1 MKKKVILAYSGGLD
15 TSVMLKWLVNKN
27 YNVIAYVADVGQKE
41 DFKSIKEKALKTG
54 ASKVYIEDL
63 KKELI
68 ENYIF
73 EMLKANAIYEGKY
86 LLGTA
91 IARPIIAKK
100 QVEIAKKEN
109 TNILAH
115 GCTGK
120 GNDQVR
126 FELIWMQYLP
136 EVNIISPWKEDDWL
150 NEFKGRKDLINYAKK
165 HNIPIDVS
173 LKKPYSTDE
182 NLLHISYESG
192 ILEDTSCKPKE
203 DMFKLTKSPKNAP
216 DKETDIVIEFSKGIP
231 TKVVN
236 KTENKEIKG
245 SLELFTYLNKIAG
258 ENGIGRI
265 DIVENRF
272 VGMKSRGVYETPA
285 GTILFKAHQDLESI
299 TVDKE
304 VLHLKEL
311 FSPIIAKLIYNG
323 FWFSSEMD
331 FLMAA
336 INKSQ
341 ENVSGKVYLTLYK
354 GNIIVTGRESNK
366 SLYNEAISSMDIE
379 GGYDQKDAAGFIKIT
394 GSRLK
399 LQGVKNETMAKKI
412 STK

>member
-1 MKKKVILAYSGGLD
+1 MNKKVILAYSGGLD
-15 TSVMLKWLVNKN
+15 TSVMLKWLAKN
-27 YNVIAYVADVGQKE
+27 DYYVVAYVADVGQNV
-41 DFKSIKEKALKTG
+41 DFNIIKDKALKSG
-54 ASKVYIEDL
+54 ALKVYVEDL
-63 KKELI
+63 KKEFV
-68 ENYIF
+68 EKYIF
-73 EMLKANAIYEGKY
+73 EMLKTNAVYEGKY

-100 QVEIAKKEN
+100 QVDIAIKEK
-109 TNILAH
+109 TKILAH

-126 FELIWMQYLP
+126 FELTWMKFLP
-136 EVNIISPWKEDDWL
+136 DVKIISPWKEEVWL
-150 NEFKGRKDLINYAKK
+150 SEFKGRKDMINYAKK
-165 HNIPIDVS
+165 EKIPIDVS

-192 ILEDTSCKPKE
+192 ILEDTSFKPKE

-216 DKETDIVIEFSKGIP
+216 DKEIEIIVEFSKGIP
-231 TKVVN
+231 LKVIN
-236 KTENKEIKG
+236 KTEKKEVKG

-272 VGMKSRGVYETPA
+272 VGIKSRGVYETPA

-299 TVDKE
+299 TLDKD
-304 VLHLKEL
+304 VIYLKEL
-311 FSPIIAKLIYNG
+311 LAPVIAKLIYNG
-323 FWFSSEMD
+323 FWFSPEMEM
-331 FLMAA
+331 LMSA

-341 ENVSGKVYLTLYK
+341 ENVTGEVNLTLYK
-354 GNIIVTGRESNK
+354 GNVIVNGRKSK
-366 SLYNEAISSMDIE
+366 FSLYDKDLSSMEIE

-394 GSRLK
+394 GLK
-399 LQGVKNETMAKKI
+399 FKILGAKNETLEAKK
-412 STK
+412 

>member
-15 TSVMLKWLVNKN
+15 TSVMVKWLVNKG
-27 YNVIAYVADVGQKE
+27 YDVIAYIADVGQNE
-41 DFKSIKEKALKTG
+41 DFNVIKEKALNTG

-63 KKELI
+63 KKELV

-126 FELIWMQYLP
+126 FELTWMKFLP
-136 EVNIISPWKEDDWL
+136 ELNIISPWKEDDWL
-150 NEFKGRKDLINYAKK
+150 TEFKGRKDLINYAKK
-165 HNIPIDVS
+165 EKIPIDVS

-216 DKETDIVIEFSKGIP
+216 DKEIEIVVEFEKGIP
-231 TKVVN
+231 LKVVN
-236 KTENKEIKG
+236 KTESKKVEG
-245 SLELFTYLNKIAG
+245 ALELFTYLNKIAG
-258 ENGIGRI
+258 ENGIGRV
-265 DIVENRF
+265 DMVENRF
-272 VGMKSRGVYETPA
+272 VGIKSRGVYETPA
-285 GTILFKAHQDLESI
+285 GTILFKAHHDLESI
-299 TVDKE
+299 TLDKD
-304 VLHLKEL
+304 VIQQKEL
-311 FSPIIAKLIYNG
+311 MAPLIAKLIYNG
-323 FWFSSEMD
+323 FWFSPEMEM
-331 FLMAA
+331 LMAA

-341 ENVSGKVYLTLYK
+341 ENVTGKVYLTLYK
-354 GNIIVTGRESNK
+354 GNVIITGRESKK
-366 SLYNEAISSMDIE
+366 SLYNEAISSMDEE
-379 GGYDQKDAAGFIKIT
+379 GGYDQKDAKGFIKII
-394 GSRLK
+394 GLPLK
-399 LQGVKNETMAKKI
+399 LQGENA
-412 STK
+412 

>member
-1 MKKKVILAYSGGLD
+1 MKSKVILAYSGGLD
-15 TSVMLKWLVNKN
+15 TSVMLKWLVNKG

-41 DFKSIKEKALKTG
+41 DFEKIKEKALKTG
-54 ASKVYIEDL
+54 ASKVYVEDL

-68 ENYIF
+68 ENYVF
-73 EMLKANAIYEGKY
+73 EMLKANAIYEGQY

-100 QVEIAKKEN
+100 HVEIAEKEG

-126 FELIWMQYLP
+126 FEFAWMKFMP
-136 EVNIISPWKEDDWL
+136 DVEIISPWKEDDWL
-150 NEFKGRKDLINYAKK
+150 SEFKGRKDLINYAKK
-165 HNIPIDVS
+165 ENIPIDVT
-173 LKKPYSTDE
+173 LEKPYSTDE

-192 ILEDTSCKPKE
+192 ILEDTSCKPNK
-203 DMFKLTKSPKNAP
+203 DMFKLTKSPKDAP
-216 DKETDIVIEFSKGIP
+216 DKEIEIIIEFNNGVP
-231 TKVVN
+231 VKVVN
-236 KTENKEIKG
+236 LTGNKEVKG

-272 VGMKSRGVYETPA
+272 VGIKSRGVYEAPA
-285 GTILFKAHQDLESI
+285 GTILFKAHHDLESI
-299 TVDKE
+299 TLDRE
-304 VLHLKEL
+304 VIHLKEL
-311 FSPIIAKLIYNG
+311 MSPMIAKLIYNG
-323 FWFSSEMD
+323 FWYSSEME

-341 ENVSGKVYLTLYK
+341 ENVTGKVHLTLYK
-354 GNIIVTGRESNK
+354 GNVIVTGRESDF
-366 SLYNEAISSMDIE
+366 SLYNEALSSMDVE
-379 GGYDQKDAAGFIKIT
+379 GGYDQKDASGFIKII
-394 GSRLK
+394 GLK
-399 LQGVKNETMAKKI
+399 FKMQGVKK
-412 STK
+412 